1 MPKNFSFFAQT
12 HCHHVQYVNILA
24 TLCPS
29 CLCSTVSLTY
39 NLPDS
44 ALSTGLLFCVSFL
57 NYLISSIRLSS
68 LEQESFLTGKDI
80 QFRRSK
86 TWCHPPHP
94 SSTSGTLHNPA
105 PTSKYLPNLPSISRT
120 QKKKCAEASNTCL
133 QALTPTTTMFL
144 TGAGRPPA
152 QISAVWYPEITVC
165 SNL

>member
-12 HCHHVQYVNILA
+12 HYHHAQYVNILA

-39 NLPDS
+39 NLPYS
-44 ALSTGLLFCVSFL
+44 ALSTGSLFCVSFL

-86 TWCHPPHP
+86 TWCHPR
-94 SSTSGTLHNPA
+94 TLRVLPE
-105 PTSKYLPNLPSISRT
+105 PFRSQLQPSKYFQNP
-120 QKKKCAEASNTCL
+120 KKKIVPKLPIPASK
-133 QALTPTTTMFL
+133 
-144 TGAGRPPA
+144 PPPP
-152 QISAVWYPEITVC
+152 QPLC
-165 SNL
+165 F

>member
-120 QKKKCAEASNTCL
+120 QKKNVPKLPIPPSPHPHNHYVFEGCRKTPCTNFSCL
-133 QALTPTTTMFL
+133 VP
-144 TGAGRPPA
+144 
-152 QISAVWYPEITVC
+152 
-165 SNL
+165 

>member
-94 SSTSGTLHNPA
+94 SSTSGTQLQPPSTS
-105 PTSKYLPNLPSISRT
+105 PTFPVFPEPKKKMCRSFQYLPPSPHPHNHYVFDWCRKTPCTNFS
-120 QKKKCAEASNTCL
+120 CL
-133 QALTPTTTMFL
+133 VP
-144 TGAGRPPA
+144 
-152 QISAVWYPEITVC
+152 
-165 SNL
+165 